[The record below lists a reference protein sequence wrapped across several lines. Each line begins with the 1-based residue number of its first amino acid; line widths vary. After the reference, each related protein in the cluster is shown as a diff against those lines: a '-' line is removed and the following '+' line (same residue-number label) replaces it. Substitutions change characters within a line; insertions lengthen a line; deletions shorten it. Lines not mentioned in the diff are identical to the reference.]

1 LSRKTALLGRIFLIA
16 CSVSAIAAVPLASF
30 ASGSC
35 ALPQEEDATPAAAR
49 EQSAWSPAQL
59 KFFETKIRPVLVDR
73 CYGCHSDSAKS
84 LGGGLRVDS
93 REALLR
99 GGDSG
104 PALDL
109 EHPAESLLWLAL
121 HYEDSDY
128 AMPPESAGGKLP
140 PETLKDFEQWLLSGA
155 ADPRRETEVGP
166 DPGAGEA
173 AREWWAWQPLADP
186 QPPELPPGK
195 WAETPLDHF
204 VESAWQAQGLTP
216 VPDASGTT
224 LLRRVHFDLTGLPP
238 TATQAREFAVA
249 WQAAPDAAAR
259 QSLYEALVDDLL
271 ASPQFG
277 EHWGRHWLDVAR
289 YAESSGKDVNVLY
302 PYAWKYRDYVIEA
315 FNADL
320 PFDQFLREQIAG
332 DLLPAADDV
341 SRSRQLIATGFLAL
355 GPKSLNEQN
364 PRQLAVDIADE
375 QIDAV
380 TQAFLGVTVSC
391 ARCHDHK
398 FDPISQVEY
407 TALAGIFLSTQTHY
421 GTAGAVGG
429 RNAGTLLTLPE
440 ENSVRQPGALSPRQV
455 AERRTQLEELETQ
468 RRKLLAE
475 RRENREQ
482 NQNNELLRVTNQ
494 ISAIRTV
501 LAGYSADGERL
512 VQAMGVSDKP
522 SSTATARR
530 SGRGALA
537 RLRNGNAFVS
547 IGDSPLFERGELDR
561 PTDRVPRGLPQLFP
575 DIDVPKIPSRQ
586 SGRQQLA
593 EWLTDPA
600 QPLTRRVLANR
611 VWYWLM
617 GSGLVTSVDNF
628 GTTGD
633 TPSHPEL
640 LDYLAQQLQRSGWSV
655 KSLVREIVLSRT
667 YRLSSQHA
675 ESQFAQDPANRW
687 LWRHSP
693 RRLEAES
700 IRDAILL
707 ASGQLNLSP
716 PVASLVGENGDGVL
730 GRQRFGLS
738 ENAIAQ
744 ASSRHRSIYL
754 PLTRDIEP
762 EILGLFDYPDAAVVQ
777 GARATTN
784 VPAQALFLLN
794 SQFIEEQAKL
804 IGRKYVQ
811 SEPAPRTGNRNRRRS
826 TATVSI
832 DWEGA
837 LDDLGWMLYGREL
850 ESAERAAAKKLVT
863 KLKDDPAQAGIS
875 VIRALLAAAEFRSLD

>member
-1 LSRKTALLGRIFLIA
+1 
-16 CSVSAIAAVPLASF
+16 
-30 ASGSC
+30 
-35 ALPQEEDATPAAAR
+35 
-49 EQSAWSPAQL
+49 
-59 KFFETKIRPVLVDR
+59 
-73 CYGCHSDSAKS
+73 
-84 LGGGLRVDS
+84 
-93 REALLR
+93 
-99 GGDSG
+99 
-104 PALDL
+104 
-109 EHPAESLLWLAL
+109 
-121 HYEDSDY
+121 
-128 AMPPESAGGKLP
+128 
-140 PETLKDFEQWLLSGA
+140 
-155 ADPRRETEVGP
+155 
-166 DPGAGEA
+166 
-173 AREWWAWQPLADP
+173 
-186 QPPELPPGK
+186 
-195 WAETPLDHF
+195 
-204 VESAWQAQGLTP
+204 
-216 VPDASGTT
+216 
-224 LLRRVHFDLTGLPP
+224 
-238 TATQAREFAVA
+238 
-249 WQAAPDAAAR
+249 
-259 QSLYEALVDDLL
+259 
-271 ASPQFG
+271 
-277 EHWGRHWLDVAR
+277 
-289 YAESSGKDVNVLY
+289 
-302 PYAWKYRDYVIEA
+302 
-315 FNADL
+315 
-320 PFDQFLREQIAG
+320 
-332 DLLPAADDV
+332 
-341 SRSRQLIATGFLAL
+341 
-355 GPKSLNEQN
+355 LNEQN

-429 RNAGTLLTLPE
+429 RNAGTLLTLPGDHSIRE
-440 ENSVRQPGALSPRQV
+440 PGALSPRQV
-455 AERRTQLEELETQ
+455 TERRDQLAELEK
-468 RRKLLAE
+468 RRRELLAE

-494 ISAIRTV
+494 ISALRTA
-501 LAGYSADGERL
+501 LAGYSSEGERL
-512 VQAMGVSDKP
+512 AQAMGVSDKP
-522 SSTATARR
+522 NSPTTDRR
-530 SGRGALA
+530 GVRGAMA
-537 RLRNGNAFVS
+537 RMRNGNAFVA

-575 DIDVPKIPSRQ
+575 EVNLPKIPSRS

-640 LDYLAQQLQRSGWSV
+640 LDYLAQQLERSGWSV
-655 KSLVREIVLSRT
+655 KSLIREIVLSRT
-667 YRLSSQHA
+667 YRLSSQHS

-707 ASGQLNLSP
+707 ASGELDLTP
-716 PVASLVGENGDGVL
+716 PVSSPVGANGDGVL
-730 GRQRFGLS
+730 GRQRLGLS
-738 ENAIAQ
+738 ESAITQ
-744 ASSRHRSIYL
+744 ATSRHRSIYL

-794 SQFIEEQAKL
+794 SEFVERQAKL

-811 SEPAPRTGNRNRRRS
+811 TEPAPRTGNRNRRRAS
-826 TATVSI
+826 GNVSI

-837 LDDLGWMLYGREL
+837 LDELGWTLYGREL
-850 ESAERAAAKKLVT
+850 ESAERAAAKKLVA
-863 KLKDDPAQAGIS
+863 KMKDDPAQAGIS